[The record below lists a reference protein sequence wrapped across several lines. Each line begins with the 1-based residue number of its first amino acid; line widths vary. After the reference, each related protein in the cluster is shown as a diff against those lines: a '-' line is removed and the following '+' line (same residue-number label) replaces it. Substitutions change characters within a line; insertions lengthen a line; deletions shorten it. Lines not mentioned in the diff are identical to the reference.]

1 MNEDARLPFDAVQ
14 DSRVS
19 MSCHDVD
26 QTFPMLQETGT
37 PGYDYAVSPYERFGM
52 PGSPYF

>member
-1 MNEDARLPFDAVQ
+1 MNEDARLPFDAVH